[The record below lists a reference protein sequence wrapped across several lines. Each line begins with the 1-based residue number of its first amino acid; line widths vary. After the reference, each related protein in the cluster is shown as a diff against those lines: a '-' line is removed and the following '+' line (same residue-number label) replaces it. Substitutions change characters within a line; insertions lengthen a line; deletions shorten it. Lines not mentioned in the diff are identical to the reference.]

1 MAGLWNG
8 RARFRRGFGA
18 RRLTYDLRSCTPF
31 EAAVL
36 RKALEIPRG
45 QVRPYNW
52 IAREIGRPKAMRAV
66 GSALANNPVP
76 ILIPC
81 HRVVRGD
88 GKIGNYALGGAWD
101 ALQGRAVDE
110 NLLLADVCG
119 RPPCQGTE
127 RATLSDRARR
137 ARRRL
142 SSLQALTS
150 RRRLSL
156 PLDAGS
162 GRGAMLKR
170 SRPATTPKQ

>member
-66 GSALANNPVP
+66 GRALADNPAP
-76 ILIPC
+76 SLLLC

-88 GKIGNYALGGAWD
+88 GEIGNYGLGGPQKKMRILAAED
-101 ALQGRAVDE
+101 VEVTALVDS
-110 NLLLADVCG
+110 G
-119 RPPCQGTE
+119 
-127 RATLSDRARR
+127 
-137 ARRRL
+137 
-142 SSLQALTS
+142 
-150 RRRLSL
+150 
-156 PLDAGS
+156 
-162 GRGAMLKR
+162 GRGGRHTGGEA
-170 SRPATTPKQ
+170 